1 MTVRHGRE
9 SLVIPGPTTVP
20 DEVLRAMHRP
30 AVDIF
35 DEDLV
40 ETTDSCIAHLKQIF
54 HTAVMFISMLPMV
67 TVPGKAL
74 WRMYFHQGMQY
85 LFSTVGGLPKP
96 GERWQI

>member
-9 SLVIPGPTTVP
+9 FLVIPGPTTIP

-35 DEDLV
+35 DEDLI
-40 ETTDSCIAHLKQIF
+40 ETTERCVSGLKHIF
-54 HTAVMFISMLPMV
+54 RTGGDIYIYAA
-67 TVPGKAL
+67 GKPL
-74 WRMYFHQGMQY
+74 WRMYFRQAMEY

>member
-40 ETTDSCIAHLKQIF
+40 ETTDICIAHLKQIF
-54 HTAVMFISMLPMV
+54 HTAGDVSVSYTHLTLPTNREV
-67 TVPGKAL
+67 
-74 WRMYFHQGMQY
+74 
-85 LFSTVGGLPKP
+85 
-96 GERWQI
+96 